1 MNKMPD
7 NLASQQRQAADNYLS
22 YLLNAAIVFEDA
34 ISRLK
39 DGCPDNVQLFEAVSM
54 AHKIKGNALMYG
66 YPALGDEAKTLE
78 SLLKMSCTPNM
89 QARSIDSLITLI
101 DKIHE
106 ICSATNK
113 PEPNWLRNDFTV
125 RDQIG
130 DDYSP
135 APPVIPDRKS
145 ILLVYNDIWVS
156 GLLASLLEPEYNVR
170 QCKTAEEAIM
180 LCDVALPN
188 VMVTEKTL
196 SDFSGFKIIE
206 YIGTLTDITNLPIIM
221 VMDDDNQADIAE
233 ALSLGVTDY
242 FENPFE
248 ILPVALRVREIIQK
262 EKPRVL
268 IVDDDC
274 AVRSLLRHRFEVDG
288 IDVETA
294 NDGVAALKYLATH
307 TPDLVILD
315 RLMPKLEG
323 TAVLYEIKSKIN
335 LKSIPVMIL
344 TAMSNRNE
352 ASDWFKRG
360 AADFIPKPFNPDE
373 VLMRARKHIDD

>member
-196 SDFSGFKIIE
+196 SDFSG
-206 YIGTLTDITNLPIIM
+206 
-221 VMDDDNQADIAE
+221 DIAE